1 MMVQRQR
8 RHPFLAL
15 FDGPDPNASSPYR
28 QQTTVPTQ
36 ALYFLND
43 PFFHSCAN
51 QTANEILTSGSTNS
65 VIEELYTLIFQRL
78 PIKEEVSV
86 TAEFMESYEG
96 GDEAKWQALSR
107 ILLSTNEFLYVD

>member
-15 FDGPDPNASSPYR
+15 FDGPDPNASTPHR

-51 QTANEILTSGSTNS
+51 QTASEILTSDPSNT
-65 VIEELYTLIFQRL
+65 VVDELYTLIFQRL
-78 PIKEEVSV
+78 PSEEEVSV
-86 TAEFMESYEG
+86 TVEFMQSYEG
-96 GDEAKWQALSR
+96 SDEAKWQALSR